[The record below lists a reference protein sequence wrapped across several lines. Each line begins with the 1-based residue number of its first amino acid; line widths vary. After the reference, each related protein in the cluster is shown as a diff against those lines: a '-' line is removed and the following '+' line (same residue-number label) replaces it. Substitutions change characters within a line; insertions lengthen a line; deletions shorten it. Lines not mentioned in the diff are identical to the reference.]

1 MDGKTTLFSARRNK
15 ETTMFG
21 PKKLLTMAALAMIAA
36 AGVAGTA
43 SAQPAR
49 HDGWPAGYHQD
60 IRRDDHAPLP
70 HILRSHDLR
79 MIGTPRLVRGDR
91 YTVRVQDRHGRTRM
105 VQVNAHNGRV
115 IRL

>member
-1 MDGKTTLFSARRNK
+1 
-15 ETTMFG
+15 MFG
-21 PKKLLTMAALAMIAA
+21 TRKFLTVAALTVIAA

-43 SAQPAR
+43 SAQPYR
-49 HDGWPAGYHQD
+49 HDGWRPGYQQD
-60 IRRDDHAPLP
+60 IRRDDRRADHLRIR
-70 HILRSHDLR
+70 HILRSHDMR

-91 YTVRVQDRHGRTRM
+91 YTVRVQDRFGRVRM

>member
-1 MDGKTTLFSARRNK
+1 
-15 ETTMFG
+15 
-21 PKKLLTMAALAMIAA
+21 
-36 AGVAGTA
+36 
-43 SAQPAR
+43 
-49 HDGWPAGYHQD
+49 
-60 IRRDDHAPLP
+60 
-70 HILRSHDLR
+70 